1 MKKKK
6 VSLDKL
12 NIKKSTIAEATGG
25 RPPYQPAGPVGPE
38 PVRCISRPQVSCILN
53 WWP

>member
-1 MKKKK
+1 MKKKN

-25 RPPYQPAGPVGPE
+25 RPPYKPVE
-38 PVRCISRPQVSCILN
+38 PVEEERCISRPQVSCVLD

>member
-1 MKKKK
+1 MKKKN

-12 NIKKSTIAEATGG
+12 NIKKSTVAEAKGG
-25 RPPYQPAGPVGPE
+25 RPPYQPAPQQPE
-38 PVRCISRPQVSCILN
+38 EKCISRPQVSCILD